1 MPCARCTCSSD
12 GDTLFTPATVTH
24 PLGTAAPLA
33 LDDVVTVG
41 RGRGDPRDCTR
52 CGHRRVGRA
61 LIDGAETTKVLNAAQ
76 AATVDA
82 THITVISQLEGLAG
96 TADIE
101 DLFSAKDYL
110 WLHNR
115 PRHQSTRQS

>member
-1 MPCARCTCSSD
+1 MTH
-12 GDTLFTPATVTH
+12 ATVRAV
-24 PLGTAAPLA
+24 GTAEWVAHSS
-33 LDDVVTVG
+33 TE
-41 RGRGDPRDCTR
+41 PRP
-52 CGHRRVGRA
+52 
-61 LIDGAETTKVLNAAQ
+61 TKVLNAAQ

>member
-1 MPCARCTCSSD
+1 MHLLND

-24 PLGTAAPLA
+24 PLGTANPLA
-33 LDDVVTVG
+33 LDDVVTAG
-41 RGRGDPRDCTR
+41 RGRGDPRDRTR

-61 LIDGAETTKVLNAAQ
+61 LIDGAETTKVPNAAQ
-76 AATVDA
+76 AANVDA
-82 THITVISQLEGLAG
+82 PHITVISRLEGLAG

-101 DLFSAKDYL
+101 DLFSTKDYL

-115 PRHQSTRQS
+115 ATSPSTRQT